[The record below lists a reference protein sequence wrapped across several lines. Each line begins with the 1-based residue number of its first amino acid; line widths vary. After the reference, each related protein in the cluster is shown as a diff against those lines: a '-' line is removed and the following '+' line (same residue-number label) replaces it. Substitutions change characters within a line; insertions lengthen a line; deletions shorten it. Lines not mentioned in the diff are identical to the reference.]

1 MKRSLI
7 LAVGV
12 LLSFALVVDAQP
24 PQRGNQEGGKKSQRG
39 SQGRGGF
46 GGSQQRGGSQRGAGA
61 MLGGR
66 GVSLEQLLGVEAVQK
81 ELDLLEEQV
90 DELKELGD
98 ARRGGGGERPD
109 FSKIREMSEEER
121 TEFFQK
127 MRTDSEKRGKE
138 REGKIKDILLPEQW
152 ERLQEIRLQLM
163 GVGALLQEEIQKEL
177 KISEAQVE
185 KMTKTVEEASSEMMA
200 EMRELFQGGNRE
212 GIREKMEDM
221 RKGIE
226 NKVLGVL
233 TSQQKKKFE
242 DMKGD
247 PIEIEIPRGGNR
259 RGGQG
264 GQGGRGGQRPGG
276 GDKSGRPSR
285 PGGDEKRPDRDN
297 A

>member
-7 LAVGV
+7 LAVGF

-138 REGKIKDILLPEQW
+138 REGKIKDILLPDQW

-212 GIREKMEDM
+212 GIREKMEEM

-226 NKVLGVL
+226 DKVVGVL
-233 TSQQKKKFE
+233 TAQQKKKFE
-242 DMKGD
+242 EMKGD

-264 GQGGRGGQRPGG
+264 GQDRTRGQRPGG
-276 GDKSGRPSR
+276 GEKSGRPSR
-285 PGGDEKRPDRDN
+285 PGGDKGRPDRDN